1 ARYGV
6 REAELL
12 IWNPWLER
20 DGAARPLRAR
30 MQLTIWAP
38 STAVGPGDPTRGP
51 AIPEFSAPS
60 STPVAR
66 SSGRP
71 HKGRL
76 LDGAALPVNESLYT
90 IRFERLAYGTA
101 LAVLGIQRALASFRH
116 ETAFPGPIYIGAMS
130 RKSGRRLNPHKSHQ
144 SGRDV
149 DVRLPAMPYAKHTQK
164 LQEWEVDWH
173 ATWALIRA
181 FAETGDVQQIFLEM
195 KFWRRLRRA
204 AVEMGSADAEIDAIM
219 GKYVRHS
226 RGHVAHIHVRF
237 VCSEAAERCR
247 D

>member
-1 ARYGV
+1 MKPNRCKQ
-6 REAELL
+6 RMAEGKV
-12 IWNPWLER
+12 P
-20 DGAARPLRAR
+20 
-30 MQLTIWAP
+30 
-38 STAVGPGDPTRGP
+38 VGHMIGEFGTRGI
-51 AIPEFSAPS
+51 AQI
-60 STPVAR
+60 
-66 SSGRP
+66 
-71 HKGRL
+71 
-76 LDGAALPVNESLYT
+76 LDNTDPD
-90 IRFERLAYGTA
+90 
-101 LAVLGIQRALASFRH
+101 GIQRALASFRH